1 MKFGLNS
8 TDLEPKMMEIESK
21 NLASSY
27 NKVND
32 NSLGGVLILD
42 STLRE
47 GEQSPGVTFTMRQ
60 RLQIAWMLD
69 YFGVDAIEISPIISP
84 DHKES
89 CKKLIKAG
97 LSADIVLH
105 GRALPEDIDVALDC
119 GASWIAVYH
128 SVSDVHLK
136 HKLRI
141 SREEAIR
148 RAVNAVEYAKS
159 HGLRLRFTLEDA
171 SRADPSFLKRISKE
185 ISEAGVDRIGLP
197 DTLGILRP
205 EGMYNLVKAVR
216 SVVNIPLDVHCHND
230 LGLATAN
237 SLAGFEAGASQIH
250 VTINGLGERVG
261 IAPLA
266 EVVMA
271 LTLIYNK
278 KLKVKLDMLRE
289 LSDLIEMYSGVRTHE
304 SKPLVGENAYKHKAG
319 THIAAIIRNPVAYE
333 LVPPRTVGNKRRI
346 IFGELS
352 GKHGAAFLLRVL
364 GLNPSMEEAVKLA
377 QGLKRL
383 RCGDLFELNLSE
395 ELEGEALKV
404 EDKF

>member
-1 MKFGLNS
+1 MKFGLDSSN
-8 TDLEPKMMEIESK
+8 LEPKMTKIESIS
-21 NLASSY
+21 LANNY
-27 NKVND
+27 NRVHN
-32 NSLGGVLILD
+32 NSVEDVLILD

-47 GEQSPGVTFTMRQ
+47 GEQAPGVSFTMRQ

-89 CKKLIKAG
+89 CKRLIKAG
-97 LSADIVLH
+97 LSANIIAHV
-105 GRALPEDIDVALDC
+105 RALSEDIDVALDC
-119 GASWIAVYH
+119 DASWIAVYH
-128 SVSDVHLK
+128 SVSDIHLK

-141 SREEAIR
+141 SREEAIS
-148 RAVNAVEYAKS
+148 RAVNAVEYAKN
-159 HGLRLRFTLEDA
+159 HGLRLRFTVEDA
-171 SRADPSFLKRISKE
+171 SRADPSFLKSICKE
-185 ISEAGVDRIGLP
+185 ITEAGVDRISLP

-205 EGMYNLVKAVR
+205 MGMYNLVKTVR
-216 SVVNIPLDVHCHND
+216 DVVNTPLDVHCHND

-278 KLKVKLDMLRE
+278 KLKVKPDMLRE
-289 LSDLIEMYSGVRTHE
+289 LSDLIDMYTGVRTPE
-304 SKPLVGENAYKHKAG
+304 SKPIVGENAYKHKAG

-333 LVPPRTVGNKRRI
+333 LVPPRTVGNRRRI

-383 RCGDLFELNLSE
+383 RCGDLFELSLSE

>member
-1 MKFGLNS
+1 MKFELSSSN
-8 TDLEPKMMEIESK
+8 LEPKMTEIESG
-21 NLASSY
+21 NLASNY
-27 NKVND
+27 NRVNND
-32 NSLGGVLILD
+32 PIGDVLILD

-47 GEQSPGVTFTMRQ
+47 GEQAPGASFTMRQ

-89 CKKLIKAG
+89 CERLIKAG
-97 LSADIVLH
+97 LSANIIAHV
-105 GRALPEDIDVALDC
+105 RALPKDIDVALSCD
-119 GASWIAVYH
+119 ASWIAVYH

-141 SREEAIR
+141 SREEAIS

-159 HGLRLRFTLEDA
+159 HGLRLRFTMEDA
-171 SRADPSFLKRISKE
+171 SRADPSFLKRICKE
-185 ISEAGVDRIGLP
+185 IAEAGVDRIGLP

-205 EGMYNLVKAVR
+205 KGMYNLVKTVQD
-216 SVVNIPLDVHCHND
+216 VVNTPLDVHCHND

-261 IAPLA
+261 IASLA

-289 LSDLIEMYSGVRTHE
+289 LSDLIDMYTGVRTPE
-304 SKPLVGENAYKHKAG
+304 SKPIVGENAYKHKAG
-319 THIAAIIRNPVAYE
+319 THIAAIIRKPAAYE
-333 LVPPRTVGNKRRI
+333 LVPPRTVGNRRRI

-383 RCGDLFELNLSE
+383 RCGDLFELSLSE

>member
-1 MKFGLNS
+1 M
-8 TDLEPKMMEIESK
+8 TEIESS
-21 NLASSY
+21 NLANRY
-27 NKVND
+27 NKVHND
-32 NSLGGVLILD
+32 SVGDVLILD

-47 GEQSPGVTFTMRQ
+47 GEQAPGVSFTMRQ

-69 YFGVDAIEISPIISP
+69 YFGVDAIEISPIISL

-97 LSADIVLH
+97 LSANIIAHV
-105 GRALPEDIDVALDC
+105 RALSEDIDVALDC
-119 GASWIAVYH
+119 DASWIAVYH
-128 SVSDVHLK
+128 SVSDIHLK
-136 HKLRI
+136 HKLRV
-141 SREEAIR
+141 SREEAIS

-159 HGLRLRFTLEDA
+159 HGLRLRFTMEDA
-171 SRADPSFLKRISKE
+171 SRADPSFLKRICKE
-185 ISEAGVDRIGLP
+185 VAEAGADRISLP
-197 DTLGILRP
+197 DTLGVLRP
-205 EGMYNLVKAVR
+205 IGMYNLVKTVR
-216 SVVNIPLDVHCHND
+216 DVVNTPLDVHCHND

-278 KLKVKLDMLRE
+278 KLKVKPDMLRE
-289 LSDLIEMYSGVRTHE
+289 LSDLIDMYTGVRTPE
-304 SKPLVGENAYKHKAG
+304 SKPIVGENAYKHKAG
-319 THIAAIIRNPVAYE
+319 THIAAIIRKPVAYE
-333 LVPPRTVGNKRRI
+333 LVPPRTVGNRRRI

-352 GKHGAAFLLRVL
+352 GKHGAAFLLHVL

-383 RCGDLFELNLSE
+383 RCGDLFELSLSE

>member
-1 MKFGLNS
+1 MEFGLNS
-8 TDLEPKMMEIESK
+8 SDIEPKMTKIESIS
-21 NLASSY
+21 LANNY
-27 NKVND
+27 NRVRN
-32 NSLGGVLILD
+32 NSVEDVLILD

-47 GEQSPGVTFTMRQ
+47 GEQAPGVSFTMRQ

-89 CKKLIKAG
+89 CKRLIKAG
-97 LSADIVLH
+97 LSANIIAHV
-105 GRALPEDIDVALDC
+105 RALPEDIDVALDC
-119 GASWIAVYH
+119 DASWIAVYH
-128 SVSDVHLK
+128 SISDIHLK

-141 SREEAIR
+141 SREETVS

-159 HGLRLRFTLEDA
+159 HGLRLRFTVEDA
-171 SRADPSFLKRISKE
+171 SRADPSFLKSICKE
-185 ISEAGVDRIGLP
+185 IAEAGVDRIGLP

-205 EGMYNLVKAVR
+205 IGMYNLVKTVR
-216 SVVNIPLDVHCHND
+216 DVVDTPLDVHCHND

-266 EVVMA
+266 EVAMA
-271 LTLIYNK
+271 LTLVYDK
-278 KLKVKLDMLRE
+278 KLKVKLDMLKE
-289 LSDLIEMYSGVRTHE
+289 LSDLIDMYTGVRTPE
-304 SKPLVGENAYKHKAG
+304 SKPIVGENAYKHKAG

-333 LVPPRTVGNKRRI
+333 LVPPRTVGNRRRI

-383 RCGDLFELNLSE
+383 RCGDLFELSLSE

>member
-1 MKFGLNS
+1 MENKLNNS
-8 TDLEPKMMEIESK
+8 KYEPNMTEIESW
-21 NLASSY
+21 NLANSY
-27 NKVND
+27 NNVRD
-32 NSLGGVLILD
+32 ESLGDVLILD

-47 GEQSPGVTFTMRQ
+47 GEQAPGVSFTMRQ

-69 YFGVDAIEISPIISP
+69 YFGIDAIEISPIISP

-89 CKKLIKAG
+89 CKRLIKAG
-97 LSADIVLH
+97 LSANIIAHV
-105 GRALPEDIDVALDC
+105 RALPEDIDIALDC
-119 GASWIAVYH
+119 DANWVAVYH
-128 SVSDVHLK
+128 SISDVHLK

-141 SREEAIR
+141 SREEAVR
-148 RAVNAVEYAKS
+148 RAVNTVEYAKS

-171 SRADPSFLKRISKE
+171 SRADPSFLKRICKE
-185 ISEAGVDRIGLP
+185 ISEVGVDRIGLP

-205 EGMYNLVKAVR
+205 KGMYNLVKTVR
-216 SVVNIPLDVHCHND
+216 DVVNTPIDVHCHND

-271 LTLIYNK
+271 LTIIYNK
-278 KLKVKLDMLRE
+278 KLRVKLDMLKE
-289 LSDLIEMYSGVRTHE
+289 LSDLIENYTGVKTPE

-319 THIAAIIRNPVAYE
+319 THIAAIIRNPAAYE
-333 LVPPRTVGNKRRI
+333 LVPPKVIGNRRRI

-352 GKHGAAFLLRVL
+352 GKHGAAFLLRLL
-364 GLNPSMEEAVKLA
+364 GLNYSMEEAVKFA

-383 RCGDLFELNLSE
+383 RCGDLFELSLSE
-395 ELEGEALKV
+395 DFEGEALKL

>member
-1 MKFGLNS
+1 M
-8 TDLEPKMMEIESK
+8 TEIESRS
-21 NLASSY
+21 LANNY
-27 NKVND
+27 ND
-32 NSLGGVLILD
+32 IHDDSLGDVLILD

-47 GEQSPGVTFTMRQ
+47 GEQAPGVSFTMRQ

-89 CKKLIKAG
+89 CKRIIKAG
-97 LSADIVLH
+97 LSANILAHV
-105 GRALPEDIDVALDC
+105 RALPEDIDVALDC
-119 GASWIAVYH
+119 DAEWIAIYH

-141 SREEAIR
+141 SREEAVIR
-148 RAVNAVEYAKS
+148 SVNAVEYAKS
-159 HGLRLRFTLEDA
+159 HGLRLRFTVEDA
-171 SRADPSFLKRISKE
+171 SRADPSFLKMICKE
-185 ISEAGVDRIGLP
+185 ISDAGADRISLP

-205 EGMYNLVKAVR
+205 KGMYNLVKTVR
-216 SVVNIPLDVHCHND
+216 DVIDTPLDVHCHND

-266 EVVMA
+266 EVVVA
-271 LTLIYNK
+271 LTMIYNK
-278 KLKVKLDMLRE
+278 KLKVKLDMLKE
-289 LSDLIEMYSGVRTHE
+289 LSDLIEMYSGVRTPE
-304 SKPLVGENAYKHKAG
+304 SKPLVGVNAYKHKAG
-319 THIAAIIRNPVAYE
+319 THIAAIIRNPAAYE
-333 LVPPRTVGNKRRI
+333 LVPPRTVGNRRRI

-364 GLNPSMEEAVKLA
+364 GLNSNMEEAVKLA

-383 RCGDLFELNLSE
+383 RCGDLFELSLSE

>member
-1 MKFGLNS
+1 MKIELNCS
-8 TDLEPKMMEIESK
+8 KSELNMTEIEST
-21 NLASSY
+21 NLANSY
-27 NKVND
+27 NDVQD
-32 NSLGGVLILD
+32 ESLGDVLILD

-47 GEQSPGVTFTMRQ
+47 GEQAPGVSFTMRQ

-89 CKKLIKAG
+89 CKRLIKAG
-97 LSADIVLH
+97 LSANIVAH
-105 GRALPEDIDVALDC
+105 VRALPEDIDVALDC
-119 GASWIAVYH
+119 DAKWVAVYH
-128 SVSDVHLK
+128 SISDVHLK

-159 HGLRLRFTLEDA
+159 HGLHLRFTLEDA
-171 SRADPSFLKRISKE
+171 SRADPSFLKMICKE
-185 ISEAGVDRIGLP
+185 ISDAGVDRIGLP

-205 EGMYNLVKAVR
+205 KGMYNLVKIVR
-216 SVVNIPLDVHCHND
+216 DIVDTPIDVHCHND

-237 SLAGFEAGASQIH
+237 SLAGYEAGASQIH

-271 LTLIYNK
+271 LTIIYNK
-278 KLKVKLDMLRE
+278 KLKVKLNMLKE
-289 LSDLIEMYSGVRTHE
+289 LSDLIEMYTGVKTPE

-319 THIAAIIRNPVAYE
+319 THIAAIIRNPAAYE
-333 LVPPRTVGNKRRI
+333 LVPPRIVGNKRRI

-352 GKHGAAFLLRVL
+352 GKHGAAFLLRLL
-364 GLNPSMEEAVKLA
+364 GLNSSMEEAVKFA

-383 RCGDLFELNLSE
+383 RCGDLFELSLSE
-395 ELEGEALKV
+395 ELEEEALKV

>member
-1 MKFGLNS
+1 MVNS
-8 TDLEPKMMEIESK
+8 KSEPNMTEIESRS
-21 NLASSY
+21 LANNY
-27 NKVND
+27 ND
-32 NSLGGVLILD
+32 IHDDSLGDVLILD

-47 GEQSPGVTFTMRQ
+47 GEQAPGVSFTMRQ

-89 CKKLIKAG
+89 CKRIIKAG
-97 LSADIVLH
+97 LSANILAHV
-105 GRALPEDIDVALDC
+105 RALPEDIDVALNCD
-119 GASWIAVYH
+119 AKWVAIYH
-128 SVSDVHLK
+128 SVSDIHLK

-141 SREEAIR
+141 SREEAVSR
-148 RAVNAVEYAKS
+148 SVNAVEYAKS
-159 HGLRLRFTLEDA
+159 HGLRLRFTVEDA
-171 SRADPSFLKRISKE
+171 SRADPSFLKMICKE
-185 ISEAGVDRIGLP
+185 ISDAGADRISLP

-205 EGMYNLVKAVR
+205 KGMYNLVKTVR
-216 SVVNIPLDVHCHND
+216 DVIDTPLDVHCHND

-266 EVVMA
+266 EVVVA
-271 LTLIYNK
+271 LTTIYNK
-278 KLKVKLDMLRE
+278 KLKVKLDMLKE
-289 LSDLIEMYSGVRTHE
+289 LSDLIEMYSGVRTPE
-304 SKPLVGENAYKHKAG
+304 SKPLVGVNAYKHKAG
-319 THIAAIIRNPVAYE
+319 THVAAIIRNPAAYE
-333 LVPPRTVGNKRRI
+333 LVPPRTVGNRRRI

-352 GKHGAAFLLRVL
+352 GKHGAAFLLHVL
-364 GLNPSMEEAVKLA
+364 GLNSSMEEAVKLA

-383 RCGDLFELNLSE
+383 RCGDLFELSLSE